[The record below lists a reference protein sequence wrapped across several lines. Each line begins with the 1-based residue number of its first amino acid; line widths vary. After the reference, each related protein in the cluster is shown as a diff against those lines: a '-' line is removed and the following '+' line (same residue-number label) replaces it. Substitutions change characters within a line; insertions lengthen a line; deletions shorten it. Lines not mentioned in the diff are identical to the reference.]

1 MTVFE
6 SLSGRS
12 LPEYYDGMYLDG
24 YKPYEIL
31 QAAHNTM
38 LDRYEEQ
45 SEAPQP
51 MKVKFQVEVK
61 KK

>member
-6 SLSGRS
+6 QLRGSR
-12 LPEYYDGMYLDG
+12 LPDYYDGMYRDG
-24 YKPYEIL
+24 YSPAEIL

-38 LDRYEEQ
+38 IKQ
-45 SEAPQP
+45 SEAREANLP
-51 MKVKFQVEVK
+51 MNVKFQVEVK